1 MRTGIK
7 LGLCL
12 LLSCLWLG
20 TAHASDDRTGDWIEK
35 VLHPQNEEI
44 RAQALSRLVL
54 LQPSDALPFLE
65 AINSNSLYLLNGKA
79 VTLGSKKQD
88 GAEDVFMI
96 YEIYPE
102 RLLLLDKNAK
112 PLMLPTASLQQVQI
126 SRPHRLLL
134 AKLSSWIGIFS
145 VDPQKRTMAYGQ
157 LQPIADTAQTRALA
171 MALKM
176 ETHPGALRA
185 GKEAWY
191 SIQLNNA
198 TNAGPA
204 KLYIDSIEANGGDN
218 ATAVLRAYAKKTG
231 APREAAA
238 FAAKTADKL
247 DSHYAWLQR
256 IQNLFSG
263 ISLGSILILVSLGL
277 AIVYG
282 LAGIINMAHGE
293 FLMIGAYATYCTE
306 LFFNNVLHIQ
316 NGNWFFITAL
326 PVSFTAA
333 GLMGLFLEWL
343 IIRRLYA
350 RPLESL
356 LATWGVS
363 LILIQAARTIFGD
376 LTAVKQPEMFAG
388 GWQVSPH
395 LVLPYNRLFIILFT
409 IVVVVALYGML
420 FRTRLGMQIRA
431 VTQNRNMSAC
441 LGIDTRRVDAF
452 TFFIGAGLAGLAGC
466 AMTLI
471 GNVVPD
477 MGQTYIVDSFLVVVT
492 GGVGKLVGT
501 ITAGLGIGIFSKV
514 LEAFFQA
521 VYGKVLILLL
531 IMIYMQFKPRGL
543 FPDKGRIAED

>member
-1 MRTGIK
+1 MLLCCLCWGLAYAQDSTGIY
-7 LGLCL
+7 
-12 LLSCLWLG
+12 
-20 TAHASDDRTGDWIEK
+20 IQQ
-35 VLHPQNEEI
+35 VLHPENDDM
-44 RAQALSRLVL
+44 RAQALLRLAS
-54 LQPSDALPFLE
+54 LQAPAALPLLE
-65 AINSNSLYLLNGKA
+65 AVNSNSLYLLKDKA
-79 VTLGSKKQD
+79 VTLGAKK
-88 GAEDVFMI
+88 GGTEELFTV
-96 YEIYPE
+96 YEVYPSHQ
-102 RLLLLDKNAK
+102 LLKDESGQ
-112 PLMLPTASLQQVQI
+112 PLMLPASALQQVSI
-126 SRPHRLLL
+126 SRVQRLQL
-134 AKLSSWIGIFS
+134 ASLSSWLGIFS
-145 VDPQKRTMAYGQ
+145 ADPQKRAMSYGQ
-157 LQPIADTAQTRALA
+157 LQQTSDSAQIRALA
-171 MALKM
+171 IALQM
-176 ETHPGALRA
+176 ETNPAALRA
-185 GKEAWY
+185 GREAWY
-191 SIQLNNA
+191 AIHLNN
-198 TNAGPA
+198 TKDAGIA
-204 KLYIDSIEANGGDN
+204 KLFIDSLTANGGDN
-218 ATAVLRAYAKKTG
+218 AAAVLRAYTKKAG
-231 APREAAA
+231 AIQQAIAYA
-238 FAAKTADKL
+238 SKKADRL
-247 DSHYAWLQR
+247 DSNYAWLQR

-306 LFFNNVLHIQ
+306 LFFANVLHVQ
-316 NGNWFFITAL
+316 NSNWFFIAAL
-326 PVSFTAA
+326 PVSFIAA

-376 LTAVKQPEMFAG
+376 LTAVKLPEMLAG

-395 LVLPYNRLFIILFT
+395 LVLPYNRIFIILLT
-409 IVVVVALYGML
+409 IVVVTALYGML

-431 VTQNRNMSAC
+431 VTQNRSMSAC

-531 IMIYMQFKPRGL
+531 IMVYMQFKPRGL
-543 FPDKGRIAED
+543 FPDKGRIAEE

>member
-1 MRTGIK
+1 M
-7 LGLCL
+7 GLLFSCL
-12 LLSCLWLG
+12 LFS
-20 TAHASDDRTGDWIEK
+20 TARAAEDSTALYIQQ
-35 VLHPQNEEI
+35 VLHPQDDSM
-44 RAQALSRLVL
+44 RAQALGRLAA
-54 LQPSDALPFLE
+54 LQPPAALPFLE
-65 AINSNSLYLLNGKA
+65 AVNSSSLFLYKDKV
-79 VTLGSKKQD
+79 VTTGSKKS
-88 GAEDVFMI
+88 GKTELFTI
-96 YEIYPE
+96 YEVYPVQQ
-102 RLLLLDKNAK
+102 LLTDSKEQ
-112 PLMLPTASLQQVQI
+112 PLVLPLTDLQQVQI
-126 SRPHRLLL
+126 SRLQRLQL
-134 AKLSSWIGIFS
+134 AGLASWLAIFNP
-145 VDPQKRTMAYGQ
+145 DAQKRAMAYGQ
-157 LQPIADTAQTRALA
+157 LQAGDTAQAKALA
-171 MALKM
+171 LALSM
-176 ETHPGALRA
+176 ENSPYARRA

-191 SIQLNNA
+191 AMQLTSA
-198 TNAGPA
+198 DVGLA
-204 KLYIDSIEANGGDN
+204 KLFIDSLVENGGDN
-218 ATAVLRAYAKKTG
+218 AAALLRTYAKKTG
-231 APREAAA
+231 TPTAAA
-238 FAAKTADKL
+238 VYASRKADGL

-256 IQNLFSG
+256 VQNLFSG

-293 FLMIGAYATYCTE
+293 FLMIGAYATYCVE
-306 LFFNNVLHIQ
+306 LFFNNVLHLQ
-316 NGNWFFITAL
+316 DSNWFFIAAM
-326 PVSFTAA
+326 PVSFIAA

-363 LILIQAARTIFGD
+363 LMLIQTARTIFGD
-376 LTAVKQPEMFAG
+376 LTAVKLPDMLAG

-395 LVLPYNRLFIILFT
+395 LVLPYNRLFIIILT
-409 IVVVVALYGML
+409 IVVVTALYGIL

-441 LGIDTRRVDAF
+441 LGIDTRRVDAL

-543 FPDKGRIAED
+543 FPDKGRIAEE

>member
-1 MRTGIK
+1 MRG
-7 LGLCL
+7 
-12 LLSCLWLG
+12 
-20 TAHASDDRTGDWIEK
+20 
-35 VLHPQNEEI
+35 
-44 RAQALSRLVL
+44 QALSRLAL
-54 LQPSDALPFLE
+54 LQPPAALPLLE
-65 AINSNSLYLLNGKA
+65 AVNSSSLYLLEDKA
-79 VTLGSKKQD
+79 VTLGGKKS
-88 GAEDVFMI
+88 GAEDVFTV
-96 YEIYPE
+96 YEVYPAH
-102 RLLLLDKNAK
+102 RLLKDKSGQ
-112 PLMLPTASLQQVQI
+112 PLMLPASSLQQVQI
-126 SRPHRLLL
+126 SRVQRLQL
-134 AKLSSWIGIFS
+134 ASLSSWLGIFS
-145 VDPQKRTMAYGQ
+145 ADPQKRTMAYGQ
-157 LQPIADTAQTRALA
+157 LQNTTDTAQIKALSL
-171 MALKM
+171 ALQM
-176 ETHPGALRA
+176 ETSPHALRA
-185 GKEAWY
+185 GKESWY
-191 SIQLNNA
+191 ALQLNNV

-204 KLYIDSIEANGGDN
+204 KHFIDSIEMNGGDN
-218 ATAVLRAYAKKTG
+218 AANLLRAYAKKDGT
-231 APREAAA
+231 PREAAA
-238 FAAKTADKL
+238 YAAKRADRL

-306 LFFNNVLHIQ
+306 LFFSNVLHIQ
-316 NGNWFFITAL
+316 NSNWFFITAL
-326 PVSFTAA
+326 PVSFIAA

-376 LTAVKQPEMFAG
+376 LTAVKLPGMLAG

-395 LVLPYNRLFIILFT
+395 LVLPYSRLFIILLT
-409 IVVVVALYGML
+409 VVVVIALYGML

-452 TFFIGAGLAGLAGC
+452 TFFIGAGLAGLGGC

-543 FPDKGRIAED
+543 FPDKGRIAEE

>member
-1 MRTGIK
+1 MRTEIK
-7 LGLCL
+7 LGMCLLLCCL
-12 LLSCLWLG
+12 LLSV
-20 TAHASDDRTGDWIEK
+20 ARASEDSTGIYIQQ
-35 VLHPQNEEI
+35 VLHPQNDDM
-44 RAQALSRLVL
+44 RAQALSRLVS
-54 LQPSDALPFLE
+54 LQTPATLPFLE
-65 AINSNSLYLLNGKA
+65 AVNISSLYLLNDKA
-79 VTLGSKKQD
+79 VTVGSKKS
-88 GAEDVFMI
+88 GAEDVFTI
-96 YEIYPE
+96 YEVYPQLQLLKDKSGQ
-102 RLLLLDKNAK
+102 RLV
-112 PLMLPTASLQQVQI
+112 LPASSLQQVQV
-126 SRPHRLLL
+126 SRVQRLQL
-134 AKLSSWIGIFS
+134 ATISSWLGIFNA
-145 VDPQKRTMAYGQ
+145 DPQKRTMAYGQ
-157 LQPIADTAQTRALA
+157 LQQSADPAQINALA
-171 MALKM
+171 LALKM
-176 ETHPGALRA
+176 ETSPTALRA
-185 GKEAWY
+185 GKATWY
-191 SIQLNNA
+191 AIQLNNA
-198 TNAGPA
+198 ADASTA
-204 KLYIDSIEANGGDN
+204 KLFIDSIEAGSGDN
-218 ATAVLRAYAKKTG
+218 ATTLLRAYAKKTG
-231 APREAAA
+231 APQEAAVYA
-238 FAAKTADKL
+238 SKKADQL

-293 FLMIGAYATYCTE
+293 FLMIGAYATYSVE
-306 LFFNNVLHIQ
+306 LLFNNVLHIQ
-316 NGNWFFITAL
+316 DTNWFFITAL
-326 PVSFTAA
+326 PVSFVAA

-343 IIRRLYA
+343 VIRRLYA

-363 LILIQAARTIFGD
+363 LILIQTARTIFGD
-376 LTAVKQPEMFAG
+376 LTAVKLPEMLSG
-388 GWQVSPH
+388 GWQVAQG
-395 LVLPYNRLFIILFT
+395 LVLPYSRLFIIILT
-409 IVVVVALYGML
+409 IVVVIAIYGML

-441 LGIDTRRVDAF
+441 LGIDTRRVDSF

-543 FPDKGRIAED
+543 FPDKGRIAEE

>member
-1 MRTGIK
+1 MGTKIAI
-7 LGLCL
+7 CL
-12 LLSCLWLG
+12 LLCCLSLG
-20 TAHASDDRTGDWIEK
+20 IARASQDSTGIYIQQ
-35 VLHPQNEEI
+35 VLHPQNDEM
-44 RAQALSRLVL
+44 RAQALSRLAVL
-54 LQPSDALPFLE
+54 QSAAALPFLE
-65 AINSNSLYLLNGKA
+65 AVNSSSLYLLKDKA
-79 VTLGSKKQD
+79 VTTGGKKS
-88 GAEDVFMI
+88 GTEELFTV
-96 YEIYPE
+96 YEVYPSHQ
-102 RLLLLDKNAK
+102 LLKDESGQ
-112 PLMLPTASLQQVQI
+112 PLMLPASSLQQVQI
-126 SRPHRLLL
+126 SRLQRLQL
-134 AKLSSWIGIFS
+134 ASLSSWLGIFS
-145 VDPQKRTMAYGQ
+145 ADPQKRAMSYAQ
-157 LQPIADTAQTRALA
+157 LQQASDSSQINALA
-171 MALKM
+171 LALQM
-176 ETHPGALRA
+176 ETNPSALRA

-191 SIQLNNA
+191 AVRLSNTTDAAL
-198 TNAGPA
+198 A
-204 KLYIDSIEANGGDN
+204 KRFIDSLEANRGDN
-218 ATAVLRAYAKKTG
+218 ATALLRAYAKKTG
-231 APREAAA
+231 TAQEAAVYA
-238 FAAKTADKL
+238 SKAADKL
-247 DSHYAWLQR
+247 DSDYAWLQR

-306 LFFNNVLHIQ
+306 LFFANILHVQ
-316 NGNWFFITAL
+316 NSNWFFIAAL
-326 PVSFTAA
+326 PVSFIAA

-363 LILIQAARTIFGD
+363 LVLIQTARTIFGD
-376 LTAVKQPEMFAG
+376 LTAVKLPDMLAG

-395 LVLPYNRLFIILFT
+395 LVLPYNRIFIILLT
-409 IVVVVALYGML
+409 IVVVTALYGML
-420 FRTRLGMQIRA
+420 FRSRLGMQIRA
-431 VTQNRNMSAC
+431 VTQNRSMSAC

-543 FPDKGRIAED
+543 FPDKGRIAEE

>member
-1 MRTGIK
+1 MKTGIK
-7 LGLCL
+7 LRLCL
-12 LLSCLWLG
+12 LLFSLSFG
-20 TAHASDDRTGDWIEK
+20 IAHAQDSTGIYIQQ
-35 VLHPQNEEI
+35 VLHPVNEDM
-44 RAQALSRLVL
+44 RGQALSRLAS
-54 LQPSDALPFLE
+54 LQPPAALPLLE
-65 AINSNSLYLLNGKA
+65 AVNSSNLYLLKDKA
-79 VTLGSKKQD
+79 LTLGAKKSGQ
-88 GAEDVFMI
+88 EELFTV
-96 YEIYPE
+96 YEVYPSHQ
-102 RLLLLDKNAK
+102 LLKDESGQ
-112 PLMLPTASLQQVQI
+112 PLMLPASSLQQVTV
-126 SRPHRLLL
+126 SRVQRLQL
-134 AKLSSWIGIFS
+134 ASLSSWLGIFS
-145 VDPQKRTMAYGQ
+145 ADPQKRAMSYGQ
-157 LQPIADTAQTRALA
+157 LQQTSDSSQINALA
-171 MALKM
+171 IALQM
-176 ETHPGALRA
+176 ETSSAALRA

-191 SIQLNNA
+191 AIHLNN
-198 TNAGPA
+198 TTDAGVA
-204 KLYIDSIEANGGDN
+204 KLFIDSLTANGGDN
-218 ATAVLRAYAKKTG
+218 AAALLRAYTKKAGAIQQAVAYAKK
-231 APREAAA
+231 
-238 FAAKTADKL
+238 KADRL
-247 DSHYAWLQR
+247 DSNYAWLQR

-306 LFFNNVLHIQ
+306 LFFANVLHVQ
-316 NGNWFFITAL
+316 NSNWFFIAAL
-326 PVSFTAA
+326 PVSFIAA

-376 LTAVKQPEMFAG
+376 LTAVKLPEMLAG

-395 LVLPYNRLFIILFT
+395 LVLPYNRIFIILLT
-409 IVVVVALYGML
+409 IVVVTALYGML

-543 FPDKGRIAED
+543 FPDKGRIAEE

>member
-7 LGLCL
+7 IGMCLLLCCL
-12 LLSCLWLG
+12 LLSV
-20 TAHASDDRTGDWIEK
+20 ARASEDSTGIYIQQ
-35 VLHPQNEEI
+35 VLHPQNDDM
-44 RAQALSRLVL
+44 RAQALLRLVS
-54 LQPSDALPFLE
+54 LQTPVALPFLE
-65 AINSNSLYLLNGKA
+65 AVNSSRLYLLNDKA
-79 VTLGSKKQD
+79 VTTGSKKS
-88 GAEDVFMI
+88 GAEDVFTI
-96 YEIYPE
+96 YEIYP
-102 RLLLLDKNAK
+102 RLQLLKDKSGQ
-112 PLMLPTASLQQVQI
+112 PLVLPASSLQQVQV
-126 SRPHRLLL
+126 SRVQRLQL
-134 AKLSSWIGIFS
+134 ATISSWLGIFN
-145 VDPQKRTMAYGQ
+145 VDPQKRAMAYGQ
-157 LQPIADTAQTRALA
+157 LQQSADPAQINALSL
-171 MALKM
+171 ALKM
-176 ETHPGALRA
+176 ETSPAALRA
-185 GKEAWY
+185 GKETWY
-191 SIQLNNA
+191 AIQLNNA
-198 TNAGPA
+198 ADASTA
-204 KLYIDSIEANGGDN
+204 KRFIDSIEAGSGNN
-218 ATAVLRAYAKKTG
+218 ATALLRAYAKKTG
-231 APREAAA
+231 APQEAAVYA
-238 FAAKTADKL
+238 SKKADKL

-293 FLMIGAYATYCTE
+293 FLMIGAYATYSVE
-306 LFFNNVLHIQ
+306 LLFNNVLHIQ
-316 NGNWFFITAL
+316 DTNWFFITAL
-326 PVSFTAA
+326 PVSFVAA

-363 LILIQAARTIFGD
+363 LVLIQTARTIFGD
-376 LTAVKQPEMFAG
+376 LTAVKLPDMLSG
-388 GWQVSPH
+388 GWQVAQG
-395 LVLPYNRLFIILFT
+395 LVLPYSRLFIIILT
-409 IVVVVALYGML
+409 IVVVIALYGML

-441 LGIDTRRVDAF
+441 LGIDTHRVDSF

-543 FPDKGRIAED
+543 FPDKGRIAEE

>member
-1 MRTGIK
+1 MKTGIK
-7 LGLCL
+7 LGICILLCC
-12 LLSCLWLG
+12 LSLG
-20 TAHASDDRTGDWIEK
+20 IAHAQDSTGIYIQQ
-35 VLHPQNEEI
+35 VLHPQNDDM
-44 RAQALSRLVL
+44 RGQALSRLAS
-54 LQPSDALPFLE
+54 LQAPAALPFLE
-65 AINSNSLYLLNGKA
+65 AVNSSSLYLLKDKA
-79 VTLGSKKQD
+79 VTVGGKKS
-88 GAEDVFMI
+88 GTEELSTV
-96 YEIYPE
+96 YEVYPSHQ
-102 RLLLLDKNAK
+102 LLKDESGQ
-112 PLMLPTASLQQVQI
+112 PLMLPASSLQQVQI
-126 SRPHRLLL
+126 SRVQRLQL
-134 AKLSSWIGIFS
+134 ASLSSWLGIFS
-145 VDPQKRTMAYGQ
+145 SDPQKRAMSYGQ
-157 LQPIADTAQTRALA
+157 LQQTSDTSQIKALA
-171 MALKM
+171 LALQM
-176 ETHPGALRA
+176 ETSPAALRA

-191 SIQLNNA
+191 TVRLNNTA
-198 TNAGPA
+198 DASTA
-204 KLYIDSIEANGGDN
+204 KLLVDSIEANGGDN
-218 ATAVLRAYAKKTG
+218 ATALLRAYAKKAG
-231 APREAAA
+231 SPQEAAVYA
-238 FAAKTADKL
+238 LKKADKL
-247 DSHYAWLQR
+247 DSNYAWLQR

-306 LFFNNVLHIQ
+306 LFFANVLHIQ
-316 NGNWFFITAL
+316 NSNWFFITAL
-326 PVSFTAA
+326 PVSFIAA

-363 LILIQAARTIFGD
+363 LVLIQTARTIFGD
-376 LTAVKQPEMFAG
+376 LTAVKLPEMLAG

-395 LVLPYNRLFIILFT
+395 LVLPYNRIFIILLT
-409 IVVVVALYGML
+409 IVVVIALYGML

-543 FPDKGRIAED
+543 FPDKGRIAEE